1 MYLLVEILNTMSTKT
16 ETPPILP
23 FGRKSPG
30 ALVGGVLP
38 TVYTISVPQANNCG
52 KRYNEVKYG

>member
-1 MYLLVEILNTMSTKT
+1 METPHTMTIKT

-30 ALVGGVLP
+30 ALVGGALLA
-38 TVYTISVPQANNCG
+38 VYTISVPQANNCG
-52 KRYNEVKYG
+52 KRYNEIKYGQNFP